1 MGRIETIKPR
11 ERTIIMTQIAIHR
24 PCPPRRRFGLT
35 LLWNVLS
42 LHRQRRALARL
53 DARALEDIGITREQA
68 EAEAS
73 RPVWDAPEF
82 WQK

>member
-1 MGRIETIKPR
+1 
-11 ERTIIMTQIAIHR
+11 MTQLAIHR

-35 LLWNVLS
+35 MFWDALS
-42 LHRQRRALARL
+42 LCRQRRTLARL

-68 EAEAS
+68 EAEAA
-73 RPVWDAPEF
+73 RPLWDAPEF